1 MIEVCPLCETPPRE
15 SNNASKSSQGPF
27 PGPIDTRAPKARD
40 EGWVTPQNSADKRPS
55 SALTGMP
62 LPGANAKSR
71 SKISPQGLFLE

>member
-1 MIEVCPLCETPPRE
+1 
-15 SNNASKSSQGPF
+15 
-27 PGPIDTRAPKARD
+27 
-40 EGWVTPQNSADKRPS
+40 VTPQNSADKRPS